1 MVIDL
6 WPSPPSTPP
15 LSKLTGRGGT
25 FSESWYRI
33 AEQRAALRP
42 HLNVR
47 RQFYRGERW
56 YVIHDPINN
65 QFFRLRSAAYDFVS
79 RLRMNRTIEQAWK
92 DCFAANPDHAPGQE
106 DVIRLLAQLYAAN
119 LLHSDLPADSAKLF
133 ERYRQRRERE
143 IKSRLLNIM
152 FARIPILD
160 PDSVLKSALPLIKLV
175 ISPAGALLWLLVI
188 GAGIKE
194 AIDHAPALKE
204 QSQGVLSPDN
214 LFLLYF
220 GFVLVKTVHE
230 FGHAVMC
237 RRFGGEVHTMG
248 VMFMVF
254 TPMPYVDATSSWSFR
269 SRWQRVL
276 VGAGGMIPELF
287 VAAGMMF
294 VWANTGEGTLHSLAY
309 NIMFVASVSTLLF
322 NANPLMRFDGYYILS
337 DLLDIPNLYF
347 RANQQLIYLIEHYA
361 FGCKKT
367 ESPAHSRREAWWLG
381 VYGLAATFIERLS
394 LP

>member
-1 MVIDL
+1 MAE
-6 WPSPPSTPP
+6 SA
-15 LSKLTGRGGT
+15 GT

-92 DCFAANPDHAPGQE
+92 DCFVANPDNAPGQE

-119 LLHSDLPADSAKLF
+119 LLHSDLPADSARLF

-160 PDSVLKSALPLIKLV
+160 PDRFLKSALPLIKLV
-175 ISPAGALLWLLVI
+175 IGPVGALLWLLVV

-194 AIDHAPALKE
+194 AIDNAPALRE

-214 LFLLYF
+214 LFLLYL

-230 FGHAVMC
+230 FGHAVMT
-237 RRFGGEVHTMG
+237 RT
-248 VMFMVF
+248 
-254 TPMPYVDATSSWSFR
+254 
-269 SRWQRVL
+269 
-276 VGAGGMIPELF
+276 
-287 VAAGMMF
+287 
-294 VWANTGEGTLHSLAY
+294 
-309 NIMFVASVSTLLF
+309 
-322 NANPLMRFDGYYILS
+322 NPR
-337 DLLDIPNLYF
+337 
-347 RANQQLIYLIEHYA
+347 
-361 FGCKKT
+361 
-367 ESPAHSRREAWWLG
+367 
-381 VYGLAATFIERLS
+381 
-394 LP
+394 